1 MTGKGFP
8 SRIRHE
14 AASMSRAREGRKK
27 GIGMSDTSRGTRD
40 LLRGNNQA
48 VADQAGA
55 GCDESAQFV
64 SKTLDSAL
72 RRSRRGQRLW
82 SFANHSATICI
93 VVCSAAAAV
102 MSQTTVKVWNDDPK
116 TVATILSLVVTVIAT
131 VQSTLGFERKWIA
144 NWMMQNA
151 LRRLQIDEK
160 TGAGT
165 QDVKNRLKAVLE
177 EHDRAITAT
186 GSG

>member
-1 MTGKGFP
+1 
-8 SRIRHE
+8 
-14 AASMSRAREGRKK
+14 
-27 GIGMSDTSRGTRD
+27 
-40 LLRGNNQA
+40 
-48 VADQAGA
+48 
-55 GCDESAQFV
+55 
-64 SKTLDSAL
+64 
-72 RRSRRGQRLW
+72 
-82 SFANHSATICI
+82 
-93 VVCSAAAAV
+93 
-102 MSQTTVKVWNDDPK
+102 
-116 TVATILSLVVTVIAT
+116 VIAT

-177 EHDRAITAT
+177 EHDRAIAAT

>member
-1 MTGKGFP
+1 
-8 SRIRHE
+8 
-14 AASMSRAREGRKK
+14 
-27 GIGMSDTSRGTRD
+27 MSDTSRGTRD
-40 LLRGNNQA
+40 LLRGNQATMADQA
-48 VADQAGA
+48 VAG
-55 GCDESAQFV
+55 GDESAQFV

-72 RRSRRGQRLW
+72 KRSRRGKRLW
-82 SFANHSATICI
+82 SFANHGSTICI

-102 MSQTTVKVWNDDPK
+102 MSQTAVKVWNDDPK

-144 NWMMQNA
+144 NRMTQNS

-160 TGAGT
+160 TGAGS
-165 QDVKNRLKAVLE
+165 QQVKERLKAILE
-177 EHDRAITAT
+177 EHDRAITA

>member
-1 MTGKGFP
+1 
-8 SRIRHE
+8 
-14 AASMSRAREGRKK
+14 
-27 GIGMSDTSRGTRD
+27 MSDTSRGTRD
-40 LLRGNNQA
+40 LLRGNQATMADQA
-48 VADQAGA
+48 VAGN
-55 GCDESAQFV
+55 DESAQFV

-72 RRSRRGQRLW
+72 KRSRRGKRLW
-82 SFANHSATICI
+82 SFANHGSTICI

-102 MSQTTVKVWNDDPK
+102 MSQTSVKVWNDDPK

-144 NWMMQNA
+144 NRMTQNS

-160 TGAGT
+160 TGAGS
-165 QDVKNRLKAVLE
+165 QQVKERLKAILE
-177 EHDRAITAT
+177 EHDRAITA

>member
-1 MTGKGFP
+1 
-8 SRIRHE
+8 
-14 AASMSRAREGRKK
+14 
-27 GIGMSDTSRGTRD
+27 MSDTSRGTRD
-40 LLRGNNQA
+40 LLRGNQA
-48 VADQAGA
+48 TVADQAGA
-55 GCDESAQFV
+55 GGDESAQFV

-72 RRSRRGQRLW
+72 KRSRRGKRLW
-82 SFANHSATICI
+82 SFANHGSTICI

-102 MSQTTVKVWNDDPK
+102 MSQTTVKMWNDDPK

-144 NWMMQNA
+144 NRMTQNS

-160 TGAGT
+160 TGAGS
-165 QDVKNRLKAVLE
+165 QQVKERLKAILE
-177 EHDRAITAT
+177 EHDRAISAP